1 MGESKKRKKL
11 KEIMTK
17 KLLNELTDD
26 EVFGELENRR
36 LQLEPGDDDDVN
48 AARAKLKEW
57 ILESGYEDTYHFEFD
72 EFVDNEVEEFSDS
85 PKQDSEPEPE
95 EEKAEGMETEEIKE
109 LEKEIE
115 EEKEKEEDKVELD
128 ESNES
133 NDLFKEAATA

>member
-1 MGESKKRKKL
+1 MGVESKKRKKL
-11 KEIMTK
+11 KEKMTK

-57 ILESGYEDTYHFEFD
+57 ILESGYEDTYQFEFD

-95 EEKAEGMETEEIKE
+95 EEKAEEM
-109 LEKEIE
+109 EKEKEVE

-133 NDLFKEAATA
+133 NDLFK